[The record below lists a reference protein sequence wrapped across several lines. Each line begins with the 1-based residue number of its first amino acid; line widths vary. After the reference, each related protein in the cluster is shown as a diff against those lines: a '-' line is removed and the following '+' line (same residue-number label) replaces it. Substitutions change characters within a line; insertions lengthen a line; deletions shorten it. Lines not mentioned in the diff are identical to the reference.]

1 MKNLLFTFIICL
13 FGMHIASAQY
23 KFDNTVYK
31 TVYINDLCNELR
43 KSSNAI
49 LLDVRSA
56 GEYSDTSVYTGLN
69 IGHLKGAININVR
82 ELSKRLGELKDYKNQ
97 PIYVYCSHSQRSR
110 VSSKMLAD
118 SGFTNVV
125 NVNGGMTEM
134 NLLRNS
140 ADPCL
145 QDLYATNNHFKI
157 LSPKDVSL
165 LLSGKK
171 DIAIVDVRADSAY
184 KGISKIAKLNAFGRI
199 KGSINIPASQL
210 SASLSKIPQNKSIL
224 LIDNYG
230 DESIKAAKLLNE
242 QGYTD
247 VNVLFNGL
255 DNWISEKESAE
266 KDKIWAHPKEFGFI
280 TSEEFDNTM
289 SNNPPALLLDIRTKD
304 EFANQEKTKTYL
316 NRGHIQNAMNIP
328 MAELNSKLNEIVAY
342 KKKNIVVYGFSNNPE
357 VFEAAKLLADNGF
370 GKVKVLTGGLW
381 NIRWKAANIKGL
393 AHLMKWVVDVP
404 SDNL

>member
-1 MKNLLFTFIICL
+1 MKNLFFTFIIGL
-13 FGMHIASAQY
+13 FTVSKASAQY
-23 KFDNTVYK
+23 KFDNTAYK

-43 KSSNAI
+43 KSSNAL

-69 IGHLKGAININVR
+69 IGHLKGAVNINVR
-82 ELSKRLGELKDYKNQ
+82 ELGKRLGELKDYKNQ
-97 PIYVYCSHSQRSR
+97 PVYVYCSHSQRSR

-157 LSPKDVSL
+157 LSTGDVVH
-165 LLSGKK
+165 LLSNRR
-171 DIAIVDVRADSAY
+171 DISIIDVRADSAY
-184 KGISKIAKLNAFGRI
+184 KSISKIAKLNAFGHIR
-199 KGSINIPASQL
+199 GSINIPS
-210 SASLSKIPQNKSIL
+210 SKISESLSKIPQNKPVL
-224 LIDNYG
+224 LVDNYG
-230 DESIKAAKLLNE
+230 DESIKIAKLLSE

-247 VNVLFNGL
+247 VSVLFNGL
-255 DNWISEKESAE
+255 DNWVSEKTMPE
-266 KDKIWAHPKEFGFI
+266 KEKLWIHSKDYGFI
-280 TSEEFDNTM
+280 TAEEFDYSM
-289 SNNPPALLLDIRTKD
+289 AHNPPALLLDVRTRD
-304 EFANQEKTKTYL
+304 EFTNREKTKTYL
-316 NRGHIQNAMNIP
+316 NRGHIQNAVNTP
-328 MAELNSKLNEIVAY
+328 LGELNAKLTEMAAY
-342 KKKNIVVYGFSNNPE
+342 KDKSIVVYAFSNNPE
-357 VFEAAKLLADNGF
+357 AFEAAKFLADNGF
-370 GKVKVLTGGLW
+370 EKVKVLTGGLW
-381 NIRWKAANIKGL
+381 NVRWKAANIKGL

>member
-1 MKNLLFTFIICL
+1 MKNLLFIFIICL
-13 FGMHIASAQY
+13 FTAHLSSAQY

-31 TVYINDLCNELR
+31 TVYINDLCNELK

-56 GEYSDTSVYTGLN
+56 GEYSDTSQYTGLN

-82 ELSKRLGELKDYKNQ
+82 ELGKRMAELKDYKNQ

-134 NLLRNS
+134 NMLKNS

-157 LSPKDVSL
+157 LSANDVAHL
-165 LLSGKK
+165 LNDKK
-171 DIAIVDVRADSAY
+171 NIAIIDIRADSAY
-184 KGISKIAKLNAFGRI
+184 KGISKIAKLNAFGRL
-199 KGSINIPASQL
+199 KGSINIPASEL
-210 SASLSKIPQNKSIL
+210 PTSLSKIPQNKSIL
-224 LIDNYG
+224 LVDDYG
-230 DESIKAAKLLNE
+230 NENIKMAKLLSD
-242 QGYTD
+242 QGYKD
-247 VNVLFNGL
+247 VSVLFNGM
-255 DNWISEKESAE
+255 DSWVSEKDSPE
-266 KDKIWAHPKEFGFI
+266 KEKVWIHAKDYGFI
-280 TSEEFDNTM
+280 RSEEFDNTM
-289 SNNPPALLLDIRTKD
+289 KNNPPALVLDIRTKD

-316 NRGHIQNAMNIP
+316 NRGHIQGAVNIP
-328 MAELNSKLNEIVAY
+328 LTDLNSKLNEIATY
-342 KKKNIVVYGFSNNPE
+342 KNKDIVVYGFSNNPE

-381 NIRWKAANIKGL
+381 NIRWNAANIKGM